1 MINTPKFWYKKDLIS
16 KFKTF
21 LLLPFSI
28 IWILLSLIK
37 KNFAKRYKSRLKV
50 ICIGNLSIGGTGKT
64 SLAIEINDLLRNKFR
79 TVFIKKNYKNQID
92 EINLLNN
99 KGKII
104 SSSNRED
111 ALFTASKK
119 KYQVAILD
127 DGLQQKNINYD
138 LKIACFNSKYA
149 FGNGYV
155 LPAGPLRENLN
166 IIKDYD
172 LIFLNGEKK
181 NKKLLSKL
189 KSINKN
195 LQIFEGKY
203 KPLNLKKFDLRK
215 KYLMFCGIGNPHEF
229 EQTLV
234 KYKFNISEKIIF
246 PDHHKFSNID
256 LKELKSNASR
266 DNLTLV
272 TTEKDFFRLNKTQ
285 RKNIKFLKIK
295 LEIKDKEKLK
305 KILISK
311 L

>member
-1 MINTPKFWYKKDLIS
+1 MKLIKPKFWESKNFIS
-16 KFKTF
+16 FILYPLSAITF
-21 LLLPFSI
+21 LINFTKKFS
-28 IWILLSLIK
+28 IK
-37 KNFAKRYKSRLKV
+37 KNFEIKS
-50 ICIGNLSIGGTGKT
+50 ICIGNIFIGGTGKT
-64 SLAIEINDLLRNKFR
+64 SLAIEINDLLRKKFR

-189 KSINKN
+189 KYINKN

-229 EQTLV
+229 EQTLI

>member
-1 MINTPKFWYKKDLIS
+1 MKLIKPKFWKTKNFISLILYPLS
-16 KFKTF
+16 TVTF
-21 LLLPFSI
+21 LINSIKKFS
-28 IWILLSLIK
+28 IK
-37 KNFAKRYKSRLKV
+37 KNFEIKT
-50 ICIGNLSIGGTGKT
+50 ICIGNIFIGGTGKT
-64 SLAIEINDLLRNKFR
+64 SLAIEINELLRNKFR
-79 TVFIKKNYKNQID
+79 TVFIKKNYKNQKD
-92 EINLLNN
+92 EINLLND

-111 ALFTASKK
+111 ALLAASKK

-127 DGLQQKNINYD
+127 DGLQQKNINYN
-138 LKIACFNSKYA
+138 LRIACFNSEYGL
-149 FGNGYV
+149 GNEFI
-155 LPAGPLRENLN
+155 LPAGPLRENLSV
-166 IIKDYD
+166 IKNYD
-172 LIFLNGEKK
+172 LIFLNGEKN
-181 NKKLLSKL
+181 NKKILSKF

-195 LQIFEGKY
+195 LKIFEGKY
-203 KPLNLKKFDLRK
+203 KPLNLNKFNLKK

-234 KYKFNISEKIIF
+234 KYKFNVGKKIIF

-256 LKELKSNASR
+256 IKRLNHDASR
-266 DNLTLV
+266 DNLTLI

-295 LEIKDKEKLK
+295 LEIKNREKLK

>member
-1 MINTPKFWYKKDLIS
+1 MRLIKPKFWETKNLIS
-16 KFKTF
+16 FILYPLSSITF
-21 LLLPFSI
+21 LINNTKKFC
-28 IWILLSLIK
+28 IK
-37 KNFAKRYKSRLKV
+37 KNFKIKT
-50 ICIGNLSIGGTGKT
+50 ICIGNIFIGGTGKT
-64 SLAIEINDLLRNKFR
+64 SLAIEINKLLEKKFR
-79 TVFIKKNYKNQID
+79 TVFIKKNYENQLD

-104 SSSNRED
+104 SSNNREN
-111 ALFTASKK
+111 ALLTAVNKR
-119 KYQVAILD
+119 YQLAILD

-149 FGNGYV
+149 LGNEYM

-166 IIKDYD
+166 EVKNYD

-181 NKKLLSKL
+181 NDKLLSKL

-195 LQIFEGKY
+195 LKIFQGKY
-203 KPLNLKKFDLRK
+203 KPLNLNNFDLKK

-229 EQTLV
+229 EQTLI
-234 KYKFNISEKIIF
+234 KYKFKIKKKIF
-246 PDHHKFSNID
+246 HPDHYKLSNVD
-256 LKELKSNASR
+256 LKQIKDRAKKE
-266 DNLTLV
+266 NLTLV
-272 TTEKDFFRLNKTQ
+272 TTEKDYFRLNKIQ

-295 LEIKDKEKLK
+295 LEIKDKKNLK

>member
-1 MINTPKFWYKKDLIS
+1 MKLIKPKFWETKNFIS
-16 KFKTF
+16 FILYPLSAITF
-21 LLLPFSI
+21 LINETKKFSI
-28 IWILLSLIK
+28 KKKFEIK
-37 KNFAKRYKSRLKV
+37 T
-50 ICIGNLSIGGTGKT
+50 ICIGNIFIGGTGKT
-64 SLAIEINDLLRNKFR
+64 SLAIEINEIIRKKFN
-79 TVFIKKNYKNQID
+79 TVFIKKNHKNQID
-92 EINLLNN
+92 EINLLKN

-104 SSSNRED
+104 SSSNRVD
-111 ALFTASKK
+111 ALAAASKK

-138 LKIACFNSKYA
+138 LKIACFNSEYA
-149 FGNGYV
+149 LGNEYM

-166 IIKDYD
+166 AINNYD

-181 NKKLLSKL
+181 NKKILSKF

-195 LQIFEGKY
+195 LKIFEGKY
-203 KPLNLKKFDLRK
+203 KPLNLKKFNLRK

-229 EQTLV
+229 EQTLI
-234 KYKFNISEKIIF
+234 KYKFNISKKIIF

-256 LKELKSNASR
+256 LKKLKYNAIK

-272 TTEKDFFRLNKTQ
+272 TTEKDYFRLNKTQ

>member
-1 MINTPKFWYKKDLIS
+1 MKLIKPKFWESKNFIS
-16 KFKTF
+16 FILYPLSTITF
-21 LLLPFSI
+21 LINFTKKFS
-28 IWILLSLIK
+28 IK
-37 KNFAKRYKSRLKV
+37 KNFEIKS
-50 ICIGNLSIGGTGKT
+50 ICIGNIFIGGTGKT
-64 SLAIEINDLLRNKFR
+64 SLAIEINDLLRKKFR

-229 EQTLV
+229 EQTLI

>member
-1 MINTPKFWYKKDLIS
+1 MKLIKPKFWETKNFIS
-16 KFKTF
+16 FILYPLSAITF
-21 LLLPFSI
+21 LINATKKFSI
-28 IWILLSLIK
+28 KKKFEIK
-37 KNFAKRYKSRLKV
+37 T
-50 ICIGNLSIGGTGKT
+50 ICIGNIFIGGTGKT
-64 SLAIEINDLLRNKFR
+64 SLAIEINEIIRKKFN
-79 TVFIKKNYKNQID
+79 TVFIKKNHKNQID
-92 EINLLNN
+92 EINLLKN

-104 SSSNRED
+104 SSSNRVD
-111 ALFTASKK
+111 ALAAASKK

-138 LKIACFNSKYA
+138 LKIACFNSEYA
-149 FGNGYV
+149 LGNEYM

-166 IIKDYD
+166 AINNYD

-181 NKKLLSKL
+181 NKKILSKF

-195 LQIFEGKY
+195 LKIFEGKY
-203 KPLNLKKFDLRK
+203 KPLNLKKFNLRK

-229 EQTLV
+229 EQTLI
-234 KYKFNISEKIIF
+234 KYKFNISKKIIF

-256 LKELKSNASR
+256 LKKLKYNAIK

-272 TTEKDFFRLNKTQ
+272 TTEKDYFRLNKTQ